1 MIKKIK
7 SLKNIK
13 LGKKSGGSVG
23 NSLEGFGQ
31 AQAIFNLFVASII
44 LLICIIISILL
55 GVGGIKTYAKTTTY
69 SSDGT
74 PKQEK
79 VDKYALIAVIMGISS
94 FIWVLTF
101 INYKLAMKYRGYAQ
115 FTGVIGAADMAA
127 GIFR

>member
-1 MIKKIK
+1 MAAE
-7 SLKNIK
+7 LELG

-55 GVGGIKTYAKTTTY
+55 GVGEIKSTATATTY

-79 VDKYALIAVIMGISS
+79 VNKYSLIAIIMGISS

-101 INYKLAMKYRGYAQ
+101 INYKMLENIA
-115 FTGVIGAADMAA
+115 I
-127 GIFR
+127 

>member
-55 GVGGIKTYAKTTTY
+55 GVGEIKSTATATTY

-79 VDKYALIAVIMGISS
+79 VNKYSLIAIIMGISS

-101 INYKLAMKYRGYAQ
+101 VNYKLAMKYRGYAQ

>member
-7 SLKNIK
+7 SLKKIK

-55 GVGGIKTYAKTTTY
+55 GVGGIKSTATATTY

-79 VDKYALIAVIMGISS
+79 VNKYSLIAIIMGISS

-101 INYKLAMKYRGYAQ
+101 VNYKLAMKYRGYAQ